1 MFKHAVD
8 RRDFA
13 DNTSIKHV
21 FQIDES
27 VYKIWLQNQ
36 LLLFQTKTFAQHPA
50 NGFMENLIIR
60 IIQKLLQR
68 PAVVFI
74 REQSASVSIGFQR
87 DDIHAVRL
95 KIRNNAFPQ
104 LCKNSKP
111 SQINVAPVT
120 PGDLRGTGLPALV
133 SFPVRISIQGID
145 RVGLLNEIS
154 RYISLVMGV
163 NIRHL
168 TLSADQGIFG
178 GYFDVYVNSKDV
190 LDRMVRKLSSIEGIQ
205 SVIRTDLKA

>member
-1 MFKHAVD
+1 MI
-8 RRDFA
+8 A
-13 DNTSIKHV
+13 DCC
-21 FQIDES
+21 
-27 VYKIWLQNQ
+27 
-36 LLLFQTKTFAQHPA
+36 HPIP
-50 NGFMENLIIR
+50 GD
-60 IIQKLLQR
+60 
-68 PAVVFI
+68 PV
-74 REQSASVSIGFQR
+74 IGFR
-87 DDIHAVRL
+87 DKDGTVTVH
-95 KIRNNAFPQ
+95 KKS
-104 LCKNSKP
+104 CK
-111 SQINVAPVT
+111 VAEEIAT
-120 PGDLRGTGLPALV
+120 TQGDSVVVPKWEETAEEL